1 MLRYAAARLTHPQ
14 LPRAFET
21 VGHIAHY
28 NLQEEHLPFKHQIG
42 QILVEKHPLI
52 KTVVNKTGEIAS
64 EFRVLPMELIYGEVL
79 VSCPSFL
86 LLCNFFVTVD
96 FNRLPSKSGQDCH
109 FYPNDFS
116 VLFRIACSSQSVNSA
131 GCKAS
136 VD

>member
-1 MLRYAAARLTHPQ
+1 MFLLPMKTFPLRTPCANCSRPMLRYAAARLTNPQ

-64 EFRVLPMELIYGEVL
+64 EFRVLPMELIYGEVP
-79 VSCPSFL
+79 VSC
-86 LLCNFFVTVD
+86 
-96 FNRLPSKSGQDCH
+96 
-109 FYPNDFS
+109 
-116 VLFRIACSSQSVNSA
+116 SS
-131 GCKAS
+131 
-136 VD
+136 